1 MAASP
6 LFDDLRQRLDHRF
19 REASGAAF
27 TQAETAVVA
36 SGIPELDR
44 ALHGGFTRGTIAT
57 LEGAPSSGRTAL
69 AARVLAVATAGG
81 LAAVVGEGL
90 FPPSLAAAGVRL
102 DRLVLVPVREPV
114 AAARAADILLRS
126 GVFGVVVMPALAI
139 YFLYQPILEIAMR
152 CRTPGKRM
160 AGVRLISRSGGAP
173 STGALLMRNVFRLID
188 CMPVFY
194 VVGLVATLI
203 SSQHLRIGDLAAGT
217 LLVFDQDRNVR
228 SLTQLGDFAA
238 HTRLDAGTLDLVND
252 LLARWS
258 ELDAPSRRTLAT
270 TLLLRLDEQAKELPV
285 AMLTEETVKSR
296 LLALLKSGSARP

>member
-1 MAASP
+1 MVDAPKP
-6 LFDDLRQRLDHRF
+6 LPADPDRYVIISATGVDVVVTLAGTGSRSYAFVIDWHIRL
-19 REASGAAF
+19 
-27 TQAETAVVA
+27 
-36 SGIPELDR
+36 L
-44 ALHGGFTRGTIAT
+44 
-57 LEGAPSSGRTAL
+57 TAL
-69 AARVLAVATAGG
+69 AWYLCGALLLIGRVALRGQEPSTA
-81 LAAVVGEGL
+81 
-90 FPPSLAAAGVRL
+90 
-102 DRLVLVPVREPV
+102 
-114 AAARAADILLRS
+114 
-126 GVFGVVVMPALAI
+126 FGFLVVMPALAI
-139 YFLYQPILEIAMR
+139 YFLYHPILEIAMR
-152 CRTPGKRM
+152 GRTPGKRM